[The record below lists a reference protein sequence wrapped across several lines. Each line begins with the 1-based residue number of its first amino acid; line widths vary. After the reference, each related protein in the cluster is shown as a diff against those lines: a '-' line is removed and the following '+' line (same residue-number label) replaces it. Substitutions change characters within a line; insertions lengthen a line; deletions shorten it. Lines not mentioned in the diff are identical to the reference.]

1 MLAVGSKN
9 ADLAGKP
16 TIRLDVPL
24 KTPNEGIVID
34 FMRMAEEKYG
44 FDMVHPEVKAAA
56 LDLVGDDED
65 NDEMEEEE
73 VDLGAENGAT
83 PGAGT
88 SATKKPKNRGKI
100 EGKYD
105 LNDPF
110 IDDSEMLWEE
120 QAASTKDG
128 FFVYSGALFS
138 KGEAPQIERADGSI
152 KKVNAVTATATGA
165 STPGTKT
172 KQTRKKK
179 TAASENADAPP
190 KKKAKKK
197 ADKDKEK
204 AEKAEKADKT
214 DKTDKEKGDKADK
227 HEKAEKADKAKAET
241 SSATNT

>member
-9 ADLAGKP
+9 TDLAGKP

-24 KTPNEGIVID
+24 KTPSEGIVID

-44 FDMVHPEVKAAA
+44 FDTVHPEVKAAA

-73 VDLGAENGAT
+73 VDLGAAENGAT
-83 PGAGT
+83 PGTANST
-88 SATKKPKNRGKI
+88 AKKPKNRGKI

-128 FFVYSGALFS
+128 FFVYSGALFN

-152 KKVNAVTATATGA
+152 KKVNPAAAATGT
-165 STPGTKT
+165 STPGTKP

-179 TAASENADAPP
+179 AATGESVDAPP

-197 ADKDKEK
+197 AEK
-204 AEKAEKADKT
+204 AEKVEKADKA
-214 DKTDKEKGDKADK
+214 DKEKGDKAEK
-227 HEKAEKADKAKAET
+227 HEKSEKADKTKAET
-241 SSATNT
+241 SSTTTAETA